1 MSIVECLLNVYL
13 IFYFHSHSL
22 FFFNPIGIFY
32 EIPECAN
39 ECVFVSCAFSWASPL
54 LFVLS
59 YSDMLVLS
67 YDHIVYYYNLLKACL
82 LSNVR
87 QKGGRF
93 SWERRWGGTGRREG
107 RETEYS
113 LYCISNEYMFN
124 KGMKQKK

>member
-67 YDHIVYYYNLLKACL
+67 YDRSVSIPPTRKRKIG
-82 LSNVR
+82 S
-87 QKGGRF
+87 Q
-93 SWERRWGGTGRREG
+93 
-107 RETEYS
+107 
-113 LYCISNEYMFN
+113 
-124 KGMKQKK
+124 